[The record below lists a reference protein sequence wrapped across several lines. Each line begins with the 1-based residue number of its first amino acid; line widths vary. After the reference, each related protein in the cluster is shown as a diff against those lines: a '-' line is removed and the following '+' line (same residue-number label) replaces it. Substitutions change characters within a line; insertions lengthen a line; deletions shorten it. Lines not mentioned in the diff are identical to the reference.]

1 MTETL
6 VGSLVVLSA
15 TSGGSATVTQRPE
28 LVTNIDARVTI
39 SLNGQWPAIIDPMGR
54 GDKHKYYRNRK
65 PKNKSELIEYD
76 FDTTATLHVPGDWNS
91 QQQCLKFYEG
101 NIWYKKSFDY
111 KRKINRRVFVYF
123 GAANYEAVVW
133 LNGKKLGA
141 HEGGFTPFNFEIT
154 DKVRPGNNF
163 LVVRVN
169 NERRAER
176 IPPLDYDWWNYGGLT
191 RRVMLVELPET
202 FTQDYFIQLRKG
214 SQQDISGW
222 VKLNGPKLNQ
232 KISIEIPEAGI
243 KKTFTTDKH
252 GVAEVNFGAELLLWS
267 PETPKLYEVTISAET
282 DTVTDSIGF
291 RTIETKGADILLN
304 GEPVFLRGI
313 SIHEEAPYRGGRA
326 YSEDDGRTLL
336 GWARELNC
344 NFVRLAHYPHN
355 EHIVRLADQMGFLV
369 WAEVPLWQKIQWENQ
384 ATLANAKSQLA
395 ELIIRDKNRA
405 AVILWSIANETWV
418 SEARTSFLKE
428 LINLTRSLDTTR
440 LTTLAMHGLDSKKD
454 NILIDDPLGEQIDVL
469 GCNEYIGWYGPDM
482 PESADSKT
490 WDSIYDKP
498 LIISE
503 FGAGALYGYR
513 GDPLTRWTEDYQEN
527 LYNHQI
533 SMLKKITFLRGTTPW
548 ILMDFR
554 SPRRPLDRI
563 QDFWN
568 RKGLISNGGQK
579 KRAFYVLQKFYEE
592 LKRRQSKARS
602 SLYDRHPD
610 GVIKELKQPRSKAR
624 RSLYDRHPDG
634 VIGQADNP

>member
-15 TSGGSATVTQRPE
+15 ASAGSTSVPQKPE
-28 LVTNIDARVTI
+28 LITNIDARVTI

-76 FDTTATLHVPGDWNS
+76 FDTTETLHVPGDWNS
-91 QQQCLKFYEG
+91 QQQHMMFYEG
-101 NIWYKKSFDY
+101 NIWYRKSFDY
-111 KRKINRRVFVYF
+111 QVKKNKRVFVYF
-123 GAANYEAVVW
+123 GAANYEAAVW
-133 LNGKKLGA
+133 LNGKELGT

-163 LVVRVN
+163 LVVKVN

-176 IPPLDYDWWNYGGLT
+176 IPTLDYDWWNYGGLT

-202 FTQDYFIQLRKG
+202 FIQDCFIQLRKD

-222 VKLNGPKLNQ
+222 VKLNGPKLQQ
-232 KISIEIPEAGI
+232 KITIEIPEAGI
-243 KKTFTTDKH
+243 KKTFTADKH
-252 GVAEVNFGAELLLWS
+252 GVAEVNFGADLMLWS
-267 PETPKLYEVTISAET
+267 PETPKLYEVTISAEN
-282 DTVTDSIGF
+282 DAVKDLIGF

-304 GEPVFLRGI
+304 GEPVFLRGV

-369 WAEVPLWQKIQWENQ
+369 WAEVPLWQRIQWENQ
-384 ATLANAKSQLA
+384 ATLDNAKSQLA

-428 LINLTRSLDTTR
+428 LINLARSLDTTR
-440 LTTLAMHGLDSKKD
+440 LTTLAMHGFDSKKED
-454 NILIDDPLGEQIDVL
+454 ILIDDPLGEQIDVL
-469 GCNEYIGWYGPDM
+469 GCNEYIGWYGPDL

-490 WDSIYDKP
+490 WSSIYDKP

-533 SMLKKITFLRGTTPW
+533 SMLRKITFLRGTTPW

-568 RKGLISNGGQK
+568 RKGLVSNGGQK
-579 KRAFYVLQKFYEE
+579 KRAFYVLQKFYEQ
-592 LKRRQSKARS
+592 LKQSQSKAPS
-602 SLYDRHPD
+602 GLYDKRPD
-610 GVIKELKQPRSKAR
+610 SVIKELKQPRSKAR
-624 RSLYDRHPDG
+624 RSPDG
-634 VIGQADNP
+634 VIEQAGNP